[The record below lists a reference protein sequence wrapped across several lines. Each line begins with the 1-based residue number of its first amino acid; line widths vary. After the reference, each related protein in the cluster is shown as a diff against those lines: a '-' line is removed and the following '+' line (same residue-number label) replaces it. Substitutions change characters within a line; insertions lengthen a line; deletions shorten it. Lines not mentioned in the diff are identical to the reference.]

1 MVNRLLVGVS
11 ATLLLV
17 SLVLVL
23 LWWVKGW
30 SVGAFQEMT
39 RLGGLGA
46 VAFLTCLAVLQIAGL
61 AFAAIVLLRAAKFWS
76 IGMHTLMALAAL
88 GMLVG
93 SSLCWFTPALGGPV
107 ILATLLVFWRCCSS
121 TLGVRVAKRRQSPN
135 RMLSNCR

>member
-1 MVNRLLVGVS
+1 MVNRLLLGAS
-11 ATLLLV
+11 ATLLLL

-30 SVGAFQEMT
+30 SVGAFQEMM

-107 ILATLLVFWRCCSS
+107 ILATLLGLLAMLLINPRGSS
-121 TLGVRVAKRRQSPN
+121 GETATVAK
-135 RMLSNCR
+135 

>member
-46 VAFLTCLAVLQIAGL
+46 VAFLTFLAVLQIAGL
-61 AFAAIVLLRAAKFWS
+61 AFAAIFVYLLMVVNYQSFRDPLAVLL
-76 IGMHTLMALAAL
+76 ALPGAMS
-88 GMLVG
+88 GIVF
-93 SSLCWFTPALGGPV
+93 SLFTTA
-107 ILATLLVFWRCCSS
+107 W
-121 TLGVRVAKRRQSPN
+121 
-135 RMLSNCR
+135 